1 MAETKIDDNVK
12 DLVYNLG
19 EKNIEIE
26 SQDGSEVELI
36 SAAVSTNDDPSL
48 PCLTFRF
55 WVLST
60 FFTALGASISVF
72 YYFRANVLLYSILF
86 VILASFIA
94 GRFLEK
100 ILPTKNFHIRR
111 WRFSINPGKF
121 NYKEHV
127 CVGASATAGGV
138 AAYALEIISIQELF
152 YNTKINF
159 LVGFMLL
166 ISTQMIG
173 YGMAGFVR
181 KYLVRPTNM
190 IWPRSLVFVAM
201 YNTLHR
207 NNTEAEDKIRFFY
220 IAFILIFIWQFIPQ
234 YMFPWLVSAAILC
247 LISPNNNV
255 VKTLGSAYRGA
266 GLLVF
271 SFDWNAIGTIDPLYT
286 PWWSQVNNFIGLILS
301 IWVIAPLL
309 YYYNVFN
316 AQKFPFTSTHSFDKD
331 GNVYNQTRVIKSG
344 ELDITEYENYS
355 PVFMSTILALSYGCN
370 FMQLPSTI
378 VHVALFHGKG
388 IWNQYKK
395 TRKEEERDDIH
406 CNMMSIYPEVP
417 YYWYGGIFFVMLI
430 IAMILGETTGAHLP
444 WWGVLLSVFLALLM
458 VIPIGIIQA
467 ISNWQIGLNVLTEL
481 VCGFILPGRPIANVY
496 FKTYGYMSLAQCL
509 LFVQDL
515 KLGHYMKVPPR
526 SMFISQIWGT
536 FIGCIVN
543 YWMLQFII
551 NTKRT
556 YLNGTELDPSGQWTA
571 YQTEIFNTA
580 SIIWGLIGPV
590 RTFGPG
596 SIYNVLL
603 WGFLIGG
610 FLPIP
615 FYLLHR
621 KFPKARFNLVNIP
634 VIFNGLTTFPGPAA
648 NFLIT
653 GFVVSF
659 SSQFYAFRYKHKWWE
674 KYNYVMSAAF
684 DAGTQTM
691 TIVVYIC
698 FTVIGQVQFP
708 TWWGNDPT
716 TQSEHCFA
724 LNNQKN

>member
-60 FFTALGASISVF
+60 FFTALGAAISVF

-100 ILPTKNFHIRR
+100 ILPTKKFHIRR

-234 YMFPWLVSAAILC
+234 YMFPWLASAAILC

-255 VKTLGSAYRGA
+255 VKTLGSAFRGA

-286 PWWSQVNNFIGLILS
+286 PW
-301 IWVIAPLL
+301 
-309 YYYNVFN
+309 
-316 AQKFPFTSTHSFDKD
+316 
-331 GNVYNQTRVIKSG
+331 
-344 ELDITEYENYS
+344 
-355 PVFMSTILALSYGCN
+355 
-370 FMQLPSTI
+370 
-378 VHVALFHGKG
+378 
-388 IWNQYKK
+388 
-395 TRKEEERDDIH
+395 
-406 CNMMSIYPEVP
+406 
-417 YYWYGGIFFVMLI
+417 
-430 IAMILGETTGAHLP
+430 
-444 WWGVLLSVFLALLM
+444 
-458 VIPIGIIQA
+458 
-467 ISNWQIGLNVLTEL
+467 
-481 VCGFILPGRPIANVY
+481 
-496 FKTYGYMSLAQCL
+496 
-509 LFVQDL
+509 
-515 KLGHYMKVPPR
+515 
-526 SMFISQIWGT
+526 
-536 FIGCIVN
+536 
-543 YWMLQFII
+543 
-551 NTKRT
+551 
-556 YLNGTELDPSGQWTA
+556 
-571 YQTEIFNTA
+571 
-580 SIIWGLIGPV
+580 
-590 RTFGPG
+590 
-596 SIYNVLL
+596 
-603 WGFLIGG
+603 
-610 FLPIP
+610 
-615 FYLLHR
+615 
-621 KFPKARFNLVNIP
+621 
-634 VIFNGLTTFPGPAA
+634 
-648 NFLIT
+648 
-653 GFVVSF
+653 
-659 SSQFYAFRYKHKWWE
+659 
-674 KYNYVMSAAF
+674 
-684 DAGTQTM
+684 
-691 TIVVYIC
+691 
-698 FTVIGQVQFP
+698 
-708 TWWGNDPT
+708 
-716 TQSEHCFA
+716 
-724 LNNQKN
+724 

>member
-1 MAETKIDDNVK
+1 M
-12 DLVYNLG
+12 L
-19 EKNIEIE
+19 
-26 SQDGSEVELI
+26 
-36 SAAVSTNDDPSL
+36 
-48 PCLTFRF
+48 
-55 WVLST
+55 
-60 FFTALGASISVF
+60 
-72 YYFRANVLLYSILF
+72 
-86 VILASFIA
+86 
-94 GRFLEK
+94 
-100 ILPTKNFHIRR
+100 KNFLLPRLIR
-111 WRFSINPGKF
+111 SIKM
-121 NYKEHV
+121 EM
-127 CVGASATAGGV
+127 C
-138 AAYALEIISIQELF
+138 
-152 YNTKINF
+152 
-159 LVGFMLL
+159 
-166 ISTQMIG
+166 
-173 YGMAGFVR
+173 R
-181 KYLVRPTNM
+181 
-190 IWPRSLVFVAM
+190 
-201 YNTLHR
+201 
-207 NNTEAEDKIRFFY
+207 
-220 IAFILIFIWQFIPQ
+220 
-234 YMFPWLVSAAILC
+234 
-247 LISPNNNV
+247 
-255 VKTLGSAYRGA
+255 
-266 GLLVF
+266 
-271 SFDWNAIGTIDPLYT
+271 
-286 PWWSQVNNFIGLILS
+286 
-301 IWVIAPLL
+301 
-309 YYYNVFN
+309 
-316 AQKFPFTSTHSFDKD
+316 
-331 GNVYNQTRVIKSG
+331 YNQTRVIKSG

-355 PVFMSTILALSYGCN
+355 PVFMSTILALNYGCN

-378 VHVALFHGKG
+378 VHVALFHGKE

-444 WWGVLLSVFLALLM
+444 WWGVLLSVVLALLM

-536 FIGCIVN
+536 FVGCIVN

-551 NTKRT
+551 DTKRT

-634 VIFNGLTTFPGPAA
+634 VIFNGGGKT
-648 NFLIT
+648 
-653 GFVVSF
+653 
-659 SSQFYAFRYKHKWWE
+659 
-674 KYNYVMSAAF
+674 F